1 MARLD
6 ELKAELVAGLRAA
19 GLEEAECRR
28 EADLIVEQA
37 TGWRLA
43 EQILKANADPGPL
56 ATSQMY
62 RILEERRRRV
72 PLQYILGYTDFFGLR
87 FRVAP
92 GVFIP
97 RPDTETLVEVTLALC
112 RESGADRLAEI
123 GVGTGAVAVSILKH
137 RPSATLVGTDVC
149 QAAVALARENATA
162 HGVMER
168 ITLVACD
175 WREMLL
181 ADLDG
186 LVCNPPYI
194 APGAKEWLAPE
205 IALYEPVEA
214 LYGWGEDGLGFYR
227 DLAGRAPLCLRP
239 GGFVAVEV
247 GDGQA
252 ETVARI
258 FAESGLESTLV
269 HADLN
274 GLPRVV
280 SAFCKASA
288 S

>member
-19 GLEEAECRR
+19 GIEEAECRR
-28 EADLIVEQA
+28 EADLIVEHA

-43 EQILKANADPGPL
+43 EQILKADADPGPL
-56 ATSQMY
+56 AAGEIS
-62 RILEERRRRV
+62 RILEKRRRRV
-72 PLQYILGYTDFFGLR
+72 PLQYILGYTHFFGLR
-87 FRVAP
+87 FRVSP

-97 RPDTETLVEVTLALC
+97 RPDTETLVEVTLVLC
-112 RESGADRLAEI
+112 RESRAYRLAEI

-137 RPSATLVGTDVC
+137 RPSATFVGMDVC
-149 QAAVALARENATA
+149 QAAVDLARENATT
-162 HGVMER
+162 HGVIDR
-168 ITLVACD
+168 ITIVARD

-186 LVCNPPYI
+186 LISNPPYI
-194 APGAKEWLAPE
+194 APGAKESLEAE
-205 IALYEPVEA
+205 ISRYEPVAA
-214 LYGWGEDGLGFYR
+214 LYGWDEDGLGFYR
-227 DLAGRAPLCLRP
+227 ELSARAPLSLRP

-252 ETVARI
+252 EAVARI
-258 FAESGLESTLV
+258 FAESGLASTFV
-269 HADLN
+269 HVDLN

-280 SAFCKASA
+280 SAFCKDSA